1 MLAVAAVLVAGCGS
15 DDGDRSQPTVSSTA
29 ASTVV
34 DPSTTAAG
42 ATETTGASGPTT
54 PAAALGP
61 GSTIG
66 VDGVGPIR
74 VGMTLDE
81 AQRTAGIPM
90 TRNDGPRCRS
100 LSPSDRGLPVD
111 IVAEGGDQVNL
122 VIVSSGPI
130 KTAAGIGIGST
141 EEQVVA
147 AYPGG
152 IDVLPGAPGPHRVV
166 LRQRGRA
173 MSSFSLVFQI
183 DEGKVSQMRA
193 GLRDRTEADENCA

>member
-15 DDGDRSQPTVSSTA
+15 DDDGDRSQPAVNSTV
-29 ASTVV
+29 ASTVG
-34 DPSTTAAG
+34 DPSTTAGSPTETAG
-42 ATETTGASGPTT
+42 ASEP
-54 PAAALGP
+54 ALGP
-61 GSTIG
+61 GSPIA

-74 VGMTLDE
+74 VGMTVDE
-81 AQRTAGIPM
+81 AQRAAGIPM

-100 LSPSDRGLPVD
+100 LSPSDRSLPVD
-111 IVAEGGDQVNL
+111 IVAEDGDQVNL
-122 VIVSSGPI
+122 VTVSSGPI

-152 IDVLPGAPGPHRVV
+152 TEVLPGAPGPHRVI

-173 MSSFSLVFQI
+173 MAPFSLVFQI
-183 DEGKVSQMRA
+183 DEGTVSQMRA